1 MANRRNS
8 NKRLVGAFIH
18 KANKEELKLDAKK
31 KGVAVSDII
40 KAITA
45 HYLSMDEHDQTLL
58 VSNYINLPVKF
69 Q

>member
-1 MANRRNS
+1 MANRRDS

-18 KANKEELKLDAKK
+18 KANKEELKLDAAK

-45 HYLSMDEHDQTLL
+45 HYLSMDEHDQRLL
-58 VSNYINLPVKF
+58 VSSYINLPVKF

>member
-1 MANRRNS
+1 MANRRDR

-18 KANKEELKLDAKK
+18 KANKEELQLDAKK

-45 HYLSMDEHDQTLL
+45 HYLSMDEHDQTLI